1 MNATTPETTTTPAPA
16 PKFMVMQA
24 NACMPGN
31 CWGRYKRVAVVE
43 IEDGFKGRPKMISR
57 RARGVA
63 RVVALWDK
71 QSVGKTARC
80 AFRQALAAA
89 EALCARLNAEEVTP

>member
-1 MNATTPETTTTPAPA
+1 MNATTPETTATPA
-16 PKFMVMQA
+16 PKFVVMQA
-24 NACMPGN
+24 AACMPN
-31 CWGRYKRVAVVE
+31 SCWGRYRKVAVVE
-43 IEDGFKGRPKMISR
+43 ITDGFKGRPAMISA
-57 RARGVA
+57 RAKGVA

-89 EALCARLNAEEVTP
+89 EALCARLNAEVVS

>member
-1 MNATTPETTTTPAPA
+1 MNTNNR
-16 PKFMVMQA
+16 FVVMQA
-24 NACMPGN
+24 AACMPN
-31 CWGRYKRVAVVE
+31 SCWGKYRKVAVVE
-43 IEDGFKGRPKMISR
+43 VVDGFKGRPKMISR
-57 RARGVA
+57 RAKGVA

-89 EALCARLNAEEVTP
+89 EALCARLNAEVTAPINNTVETA

>member
-1 MNATTPETTTTPAPA
+1 MSTATPETTSATSA
-16 PKFMVMQA
+16 PKFVVMQA

-43 IEDGFKGRPKMISR
+43 IADGFKGKPKMISS

-71 QSVGKTARC
+71 RNVGKTDRC

-89 EALCARLNAEEVTP
+89 EALAARLNAEVVS

>member
-1 MNATTPETTTTPAPA
+1 MNATTPETTATPA
-16 PKFMVMQA
+16 PKFVVMQA
-24 NACMPGN
+24 AACMPN
-31 CWGRYKRVAVVE
+31 SCWGRYRKVAVVE

-57 RARGVA
+57 RAKGVA

-80 AFRQALAAA
+80 AFQKALAAA
-89 EALCARLNAEEVTP
+89 EALCARLNAEVVS

>member
-1 MNATTPETTTTPAPA
+1 MNADTAAPA
-16 PKFMVMQA
+16 PKFIVMQA
-24 NACMPGN
+24 AACMPGN
-31 CWGRYKRVAVVE
+31 CWGRYRRVAVVE
-43 IEDGFKGRPKMISR
+43 VTDGFKGRPAMISA

-80 AFRQALAAA
+80 AFQRALAEAV
-89 EALCARLNAEEVTP
+89 ALCDRLNAEAVAA

>member
-1 MNATTPETTTTPAPA
+1 MNATTPETTSTPA
-16 PKFMVMQA
+16 PKFVVMQA
-24 NACMPGN
+24 AACMPN
-31 CWGRYKRVAVVE
+31 SCWGRYRKVAVVE
-43 IEDGFKGRPKMISR
+43 IEDGFKGKPKMISR
-57 RARGVA
+57 RAKGVA

-89 EALCARLNAEEVTP
+89 EALCARLNAEVVS

>member
-1 MNATTPETTTTPAPA
+1 MNTISETTATPAPA
-16 PKFMVMQA
+16 KFMVMQA
-24 NACMPGN
+24 AACMPN
-31 CWGRYKRVAVVE
+31 SCWGRYRKVAVVE